1 MTLTVALNSARSSLM
16 AVGTQASAVSR
27 NIAGA
32 NQDGYSR
39 KNVLLG
45 TMAGTGV
52 YVAGI
57 QRATSAGL
65 FNNVLKAAST
75 SAKQDTLFNGLQKI
89 AAATIDDPEL
99 DQSPAAQLAKLKS
112 ALQQYATAP
121 DNVTLAQ
128 AAVNAAKGVA
138 ASLNDA
144 TKTVQAIRTDADSE
158 LVTSVTTINQ
168 LLAQFE
174 TVNTSI
180 VKGTIAKSDITDY
193 LDLRDSIVSKLSQ
206 EVGITVGTRANNDMV
221 LYTDSG
227 VTLFEKSARSV
238 TFTPTNGYS
247 PTTTGNAVYIDGV
260 PVIGASAVMPVHSG
274 KIAGLAALRDDAT
287 VTYQNQLDEIAR
299 GLIETFRESDQT
311 IPPALPDV
319 AGLFT
324 YPGAPTIPPAGLI
337 SAGLAG
343 TISVSASVDQTVGGN
358 PSLLRDG
365 NISGAGAAYVYNTAG
380 VAGYSDRI
388 QRLVDGMASSR
399 PFDPAALGKPNANLI
414 DFAGSSVSW
423 LEAERKTASDESTY
437 SQTLLERSAEAMSN
451 VNGVNM
457 DDEMSF
463 MLQVERSYAASSK
476 LIATV
481 DDMLKQ
487 LLAAVG

>member
-16 AVGTQASAVSR
+16 AAGTQASAVSR

-45 TMAGTGV
+45 TMPGNGV

-65 FNNVLKAAST
+65 FNNVLKATST
-75 SAKQDTLFNGLQKI
+75 SAKQDSLYNGLQKVS
-89 AAATIDDPEL
+89 TTTVDDPEL

-128 AAVNAAKGVA
+128 AAVTSAKNVA

-144 TKTVQAIRTDADSE
+144 TKTVQSVRSEADTDIA
-158 LVTSVTTINQ
+158 TSVTTINQ
-168 LLAQFE
+168 LLSQFQD
-174 TVNTSI
+174 VNTSI
-180 VKGTIAKSDITDY
+180 VKGTITGSDVTDY
-193 LDLRDSIVSKLSQ
+193 LDMRDSILSKLSQ
-206 EVGITVGTRANNDMV
+206 EIGVTVATRANNDMV
-221 LYTDSG
+221 IYTDSG
-227 VTLFEKSARSV
+227 VTLFEKVARAV

-247 PTTTGNAVYIDGV
+247 AATTGNAVYVDGV
-260 PVIGASAVMPVHSG
+260 PVIGSTAVMPIHSG
-274 KIAGLAALRDDAT
+274 KLAGLAALRDDST

-299 GLIETFRESDQT
+299 GLIETFAEKDQSAT
-311 IPPALPDV
+311 PTLPDV
-319 AGLFT
+319 PGLFT
-324 YPGAPTIPPAGLI
+324 YPGAPAMPASGVI

-343 TISVSASVDQTVGGN
+343 TIAVATSVDQSVGGN
-358 PSLLRDG
+358 PNLLRDG
-365 NISGAGAAYVYNTAG
+365 SISGGAAYVYNTAG
-380 VAGYSDRI
+380 NAGYSNRL
-388 QRLVDGMASSR
+388 QQLVDGMAAGR

-423 LEAERKTASDESTY
+423 LEAERKTSSDASTY
-437 SQTLLERSAEAMSN
+437 SQTLLERSAEALSN

-463 MLQVERSYAASSK
+463 MLQVERTYSASSK